1 MLLITVRSI
10 FNGLLYIEILF
21 RFRVRDWWEGWGILL
36 GVFVIGGQGNRWR
49 YILKITKIISY
60 FLMNNKKPKL
70 KIFPNLKT
78 NSNSATKISLIKS
91 VTTPNT
97 ETYLTY
103 DNLFLSTLHSILF
116 YLTHNSIRNMIHNK
130 TM

>member
-1 MLLITVRSI
+1 
-10 FNGLLYIEILF
+10 
-21 RFRVRDWWEGWGILL
+21 
-36 GVFVIGGQGNRWR
+36 
-49 YILKITKIISY
+49 
-60 FLMNNKKPKL
+60 MNNKKPKL
-70 KIFPNLKT
+70 KISPNIKT

-91 VTTPNT
+91 VTIPNT
-97 ETYLTY
+97 EKYLTY

>member
-1 MLLITVRSI
+1 
-10 FNGLLYIEILF
+10 
-21 RFRVRDWWEGWGILL
+21 
-36 GVFVIGGQGNRWR
+36 
-49 YILKITKIISY
+49 
-60 FLMNNKKPKL
+60 MNNKKPKL
-70 KIFPNLKT
+70 KISPNTKT

-91 VTTPNT
+91 VTIPNT
-97 ETYLTY
+97 EKYLTY